1 MNWRKYVKH
10 CLSLVLLIPALLGA
24 QNIMPNASF
33 KGWTRISIPPDKPV
47 DSQTQWKV
55 DKARKLLICEGN
67 RGHEWLRWDRELAD
81 FILHVEW
88 RFPVIEGGKGYNSGV
103 FVRNDEKG
111 VIWHQAQAGDA
122 GGGWLFGM
130 TPVNGAPQRFNL
142 RQEIKENRVKP
153 AGEWNTYDIRCEGQ
167 KISLT
172 VNGAVMSEY
181 TQCGNPKGYIGLE
194 AEGYRIEFRNL
205 RVKPIR

>member
-1 MNWRKYVKH
+1 MNWRKHVKH
-10 CLSLVLLIPALLGA
+10 CLSLLLLIPALLVA
-24 QNIMPNASF
+24 QNIMPDASF
-33 KGWTRISIPPDKPV
+33 KGWTRIAIPPDKALDPV
-47 DSQTQWKV
+47 TQWKV
-55 DKARKLLICEGN
+55 DPARKLLICEGN

-88 RFPVIEGGKGYNSGV
+88 RFPVIEGGKGYNSGI
-103 FVRNDEKG
+103 FVRNDANG
-111 VIWHQAQAGDA
+111 VIWHQAQAGSLS
-122 GGGWLFGM
+122 GGWLFGI

-142 RQEIKENRVKP
+142 RQEIKENRVKA

-167 KISLT
+167 KITLN
-172 VNGAVMSEY
+172 VNGGVMSEY

-205 RVKPIR
+205 RVKPLR